1 MSDEAGAETE
11 IHKMFLSFLL
21 RHTVMRVDVLEL
33 KATTTKQKMQESYKV
48 LTFHTGSSL
57 KNIRDDLK

>member
-21 RHTVMRVDVLEL
+21 LHTVTCVDVLEL
-33 KATTTKQKMQESYKV
+33 KATATKQKMQESFKV

-57 KNIRDDLK
+57 KNIHDDFK